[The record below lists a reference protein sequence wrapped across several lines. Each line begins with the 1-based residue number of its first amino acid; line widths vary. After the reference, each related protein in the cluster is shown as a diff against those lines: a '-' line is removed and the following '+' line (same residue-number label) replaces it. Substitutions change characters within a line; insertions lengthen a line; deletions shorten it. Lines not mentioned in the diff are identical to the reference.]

1 MKGIT
6 YRGALFATQKYFS
19 ILNIML
25 RFEIF
30 YVKI

>member
-1 MKGIT
+1 MKGTTICD
-6 YRGALFATQKYFS
+6 ALFATQKYFS